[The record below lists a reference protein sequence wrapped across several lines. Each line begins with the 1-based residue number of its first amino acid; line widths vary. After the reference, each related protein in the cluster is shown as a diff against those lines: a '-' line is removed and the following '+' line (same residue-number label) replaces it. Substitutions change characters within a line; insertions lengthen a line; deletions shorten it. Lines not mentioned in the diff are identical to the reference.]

1 MLHITCVMTTSSK
14 TQLIPTESLQS
25 KRLLRSVHMSHA
37 SWRTCHQVTHM
48 DSHWHSR
55 VCVLSACTKGILK
68 ICTFYVNATQ
78 CTHFVSR
85 SSTKR
90 STWPTPG
97 PSHQYLVSFN
107 KPQAWLWG
115 GFRLSESLWHKK
127 KCLPCVI
134 TPTPMTDP
142 SLCGASVL
150 WSAPKKKR
158 FARPTS
164 MCLRRMVI
172 WIWNRIKSH
181 LAKQS

>member
-14 TQLIPTESLQS
+14 TQLIPTKSLQS

-55 VCVLSACTKGILK
+55 VCVLSACTKGIIK

-115 GFRLSESLWHKK
+115 GSRLSETPWHKK
-127 KCLPCVI
+127 QVSTTWANHKGSSNSTKCNEAKSQSK
-134 TPTPMTDP
+134 T
-142 SLCGASVL
+142 SFQL
-150 WSAPKKKR
+150 WPNQEISSHHAD
-158 FARPTS
+158 TWT
-164 MCLRRMVI
+164 RRG
-172 WIWNRIKSH
+172 
-181 LAKQS
+181 LL